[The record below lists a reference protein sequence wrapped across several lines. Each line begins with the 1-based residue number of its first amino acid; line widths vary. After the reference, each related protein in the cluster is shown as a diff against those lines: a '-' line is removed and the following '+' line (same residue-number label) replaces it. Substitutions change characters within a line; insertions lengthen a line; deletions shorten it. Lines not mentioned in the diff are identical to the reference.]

1 MSLQLTDASRADG
14 PIVRPAS
21 SDVRPAAEGA
31 ADRRVRLRSRRLVVL
46 AVGLSM
52 ATGTLAFA
60 TLLGG
65 IGGDGSIW
73 LVAIAAI
80 VPLLLVPA
88 TAWLAWMAGQRA
100 GVAAATEAAATA
112 AAGRAEARPRRR
124 EAGIPSSGP
133 AASDLVTGL
142 PGHRAF
148 HEELEALLRDPA
160 AAGHALSIAIIDVD
174 DFRRVNEG
182 AGHGVGDD
190 LLVELTEA
198 LVHGH
203 HADERIYR
211 IGGDEFA
218 VIVPGQDAEHAAF
231 AIRRVLAAVLEERS
245 DGIYRSAFS
254 FSAGIAGSADRSTRR
269 EVLVGHARNALDQ
282 AKRDGRCVV
291 RVWGGG
297 EGDESI
303 ERSVRAAGVLRV
315 LASGGLRP
323 VYQPMVE
330 LSTGRVIAF
339 EGLIR
344 PPEQSLFHDTGS
356 LFEAAEE
363 AGRTIELDLA
373 CMAAVLVKADTIGEE
388 QSISL
393 NLSPRTLEAP
403 EFGVAAFVRR
413 LALAG
418 WTPDRVIVELTERDG
433 VEDIERI
440 RRVLADLRA
449 HGIRVAADDV
459 GAGNAGLRL
468 LSQIHFDIVKL
479 DLSLVQGGLRRDT
492 SLAVVRSI
500 ADLAARWGAS
510 VVAEGVE
517 TPEQLRLIRRL
528 GLTAAQGFLVGAPR
542 PAPDARVV
550 DLDGLESL
558 AEDLDG
564 DEGGWAHVPAPA

>member
-1 MSLQLTDASRADG
+1 MSLQVTEAPLTERPAATPAASVGGPEASGRWRPGPRLRSAALIGLAAGLSFAAGALAVESMFAGQARNGASGWGIALALVVPIVLIPAIAGLVWLAGRGAAEASSADG
-14 PIVRPAS
+14 AANPSSGRRPAS
-21 SDVRPAAEGA
+21 PIPAGGARASRPAV
-31 ADRRVRLRSRRLVVL
+31 D
-46 AVGLSM
+46 
-52 ATGTLAFA
+52 
-60 TLLGG
+60 
-65 IGGDGSIW
+65 
-73 LVAIAAI
+73 
-80 VPLLLVPA
+80 P
-88 TAWLAWMAGQRA
+88 
-100 GVAAATEAAATA
+100 
-112 AAGRAEARPRRR
+112 
-124 EAGIPSSGP
+124 
-133 AASDLVTGL
+133 VTHL

-148 HEELEALLRDPA
+148 QEELEALLHDPMPA
-160 AAGHALSIAIIDVD
+160 APALSLALIDVD
-174 DFRRVNEG
+174 DFRRINDA
-182 AGHGVGDD
+182 AGHAVGED
-190 LLVELTEA
+190 LLIELADA
-198 LVHGH
+198 LDAGH

-231 AIRRVLAAVLEERS
+231 AIRRVLAAVLEERE
-245 DGIYRSAFS
+245 GGRYAPAFS
-254 FSAGIAGSADRSTRR
+254 FSAGIAGSAHRQIGRD
-269 EVLVGHARNALDQ
+269 VLIGHARTALDQ

-291 RVWGGG
+291 RVWEGG
-297 EGDESI
+297 EGDESL

-330 LSTGRVIAF
+330 LTSGRVIAF

-344 PPEQSLFHDTGS
+344 PPEHSLFRDTGS

-373 CMAAVLVKADTIGEE
+373 CMAAVLVGADAIGEE

-413 LALAG
+413 LALAR

-440 RRVLADLRA
+440 RRVLAELRA

-479 DLSLVQGGLRRDT
+479 DLSLVQGGLKRDT

-500 ADLAARWGAS
+500 GDLASRWGAS

-528 GLTAAQGFLVGAPR
+528 GLTAAQGFLVGPPR
-542 PAPDARVV
+542 PAPDARIV

-558 AEDLDG
+558 ADD
-564 DEGGWAHVPAPA
+564 DDAADDWAEVPASA